1 MTPSRFALQVAAPHD
16 DEHTM
21 LGVANEPV
29 DSPTVELTRDAGA
42 IITYVDEGIV
52 DMLGWRPDELVGLPS
67 TRFIHPE
74 DQHSAI
80 AAWMDMLTD
89 PSTVR
94 VWRGRYRAADGS
106 WKWVETV
113 NENRLSDPEGLVKSS
128 MRRVSVEQ
136 VGVEEELRARTQLL
150 SRLSDALPVG
160 LVQIDASRNITFT
173 NDRLHTIVGA
183 PAAATIDA
191 LLSGVVAEDRPLLD
205 AALTAVLADEPVDD
219 IELTLEVPARRV
231 CLLSLRA
238 LTDGE
243 GTVTGAIG
251 CLSDMTDRANLRREL
266 QIRASV
272 DMLTSCLNRAATI
285 DLLTITVAA
294 HDGTA
299 PGTAVVYIDLDDFK
313 LVNDAHGHAAGDRVL
328 VSVSERLRAA
338 VRGVDEVGRVGGD
351 ELLVVCPRVES
362 AAQALEIGERLA
374 RVLHGP
380 VDIGTGIVD
389 IKASVGVAWTYEAID
404 ADSLIAQADVAMY
417 DSKRSGTSSTTLFD
431 GVGNAQ

>member
-1 MTPSRFALQVAAPHD
+1 V
-16 DEHTM
+16 

-29 DSPTVELTRDAGA
+29 DSPSVALTRDAGA

-52 DMLGWRPDELVGLPS
+52 DMLGWTPDQLVGLPS

-89 PSTVR
+89 PGTVR

-106 WKWVETV
+106 WRWVETV
-113 NENRLSDPEGLVKSS
+113 NENHLGDPEALVRSS

-160 LVQIDASRNITFT
+160 LVQIDSSRNITFT
-173 NDRLHTIVGA
+173 NDRLHSIIGA
-183 PAAATIDA
+183 PPAATIDA

-205 AALTAVLADEPVDD
+205 AALTAVLAEEPVDD
-219 IELTLEVPARRV
+219 IELTLEVPSRRV

-238 LTDGE
+238 LTDGD
-243 GTVTGAIG
+243 GNVTGAIG

-266 QIRASV
+266 EIRASV

-285 DLLTITVAA
+285 ELLTITVAE

-313 LVNDAHGHAAGDRVL
+313 LINDAHGHAAGDRVL
-328 VSVSERLRAA
+328 MSVAERLRAA
-338 VRGVDEVGRVGGD
+338 VRGFDEVGRVGGD
-351 ELLVVCPRVES
+351 ELLVVCPRVET

-374 RVLHGP
+374 HILDGQ
-380 VDIGTGIVD
+380 VDIGTGVVD
-389 IKASVGVAWTYEAID
+389 IKASVGVAWTFEVID

-417 DSKRSGTSSTTLFD
+417 DSKRSGTSSATLFSAAWND
-431 GVGNAQ
+431 R